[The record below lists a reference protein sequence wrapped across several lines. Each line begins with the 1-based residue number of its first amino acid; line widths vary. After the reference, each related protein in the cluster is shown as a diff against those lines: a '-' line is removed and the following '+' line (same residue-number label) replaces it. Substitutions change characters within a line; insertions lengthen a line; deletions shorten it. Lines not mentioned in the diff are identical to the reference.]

1 MFSDTTPIFLDKS
14 SILVRQFSA
23 SFACITIPFST
34 SEIEVVIDF
43 VSSRRIPE
51 LPPTLSDAF
60 PKALATVSAL
70 LIKALIFP
78 SIWLVLSQSIIN
90 SSLRLVWI
98 STVRSPVEAFS
109 SPFIIL
115 RIVVPMLVDKI
126 NPITI
131 TIRAV
136 TATAAAVS
144 LAVSSASAIM
154 YDSGTSETIIKPC
167 DSSLL

>member
-1 MFSDTTPIFLDKS
+1 M
-14 SILVRQFSA
+14 
-23 SFACITIPFST
+23 
-34 SEIEVVIDF
+34 
-43 VSSRRIPE
+43 
-51 LPPTLSDAF
+51 
-60 PKALATVSAL
+60 
-70 LIKALIFP
+70 
-78 SIWLVLSQSIIN
+78 
-90 SSLRLVWI
+90 
-98 STVRSPVEAFS
+98 EAFS

-136 TATAAAVS
+136 AATAAAVS

-154 YDSGTSETIIKPC
+154 YDSGTSDTIIKPC